1 MILSAIAA
9 LGSLGAAIYSG
20 IQSNRRAKDAQNQL
34 ERARQD
40 NERFYRSEAARPVTT
55 RSDYLAMLGNQ
66 REMLNTQYRRARA
79 TAAVAGGTD
88 AQLAMMQQGANQTMA
103 DTTAQMAAQ
112 TSSRKDNLRMQGNS
126 VNNQYRQQQYQAM
139 SNAADA
145 VAAAGGQVT
154 RAASGL
160 AAADLNTLSDDLSVF
175 GLNRGSKKEPSN
187 QIS

>member
-1 MILSAIAA
+1 MVLSAIAA
-9 LGSLGAAIYSG
+9 LGSIGAAIYAG

-55 RSDYLAMLGNQ
+55 RSDYLAMLGRQ
-66 REMLNTQYRRARA
+66 RDMLNTQYRRARA
-79 TAAVAGGTD
+79 TATVAGGTD

-103 DTTAQMAAQ
+103 DTTAQMAAG
-112 TSSRKDNLRMQGNS
+112 TSSRKDSLRMQGNN

-145 VAAAGGQVT
+145 VANAGGQVS

-160 AAADLNTLSDDLSVF
+160 AAADLNTLSDDLTIF
-175 GLNRGSKKEPSN
+175 GLNRGQKREQTN
-187 QIS
+187 QVS